1 MTPRRPKAG
10 FADDFRRFF
19 VRGLAALLPTLI
31 TLWLLIK
38 IWDFLWDSLG
48 QCRHPLA
55 VAELREWLSAGG
67 VYPPLLGQRQGLH
80 SRRWRDAGDIAGLY
94 RRRVRG

>member
-1 MTPRRPKAG
+1 MVSSRETIPPPMVPRRARAG
-10 FADDFRRFF
+10 FAEDFRRFF

-48 QCRHPLA
+48 KLLIGVIRQL
-55 VAELREWLSAGG
+55 WLYFGHG
-67 VYPPLLGQRQGLH
+67 FPPAAYIQRY
-80 SRRWRDAGDIAGLY
+80 WRDDPPS
-94 RRRVRG
+94 